1 MNRTKITGINL
12 YDFLIVILYFC
23 DLCILHTMEKPSYIL
38 GIESSCDDT
47 AAAVLRNNEVLS
59 NCIANQKIHQ
69 AYGGVVPELASR
81 AHQANIVPVVQQALS
96 IANIDKKDLSA
107 IAYTR
112 GPGLLGSL
120 LVGSAFSKSLAL
132 SLNIPLIEVNH
143 MQAHLLCH
151 FIKNEKESPPAFP
164 FLGVTLSGGHT
175 QLVMVESHFK
185 MKEIGKTR
193 DDAIGEAFDK
203 CGKIMGLNYPAGPEV
218 DRLAKTGNPDAFQFP
233 IPKVP
238 GLEVSYSG
246 LKTAFINLVNKNC
259 QKNPKF
265 IAENLNDLCA
275 SIQKTLVAVIME
287 KITLAKKEYNL
298 ESVVIGGGVAANSA
312 IREALNLKAENE
324 AWNVFLPP
332 FQYTT
337 DNAAM
342 IGIVGYHKLISQQ
355 LGSMKQSVSAR
366 LSF

>member
-1 MNRTKITGINL
+1 MKKT
-12 YDFLIVILYFC
+12 
-23 DLCILHTMEKPSYIL
+23 SYIL

-47 AAAVLRNNEVLS
+47 AAAILKDNQVLS

-69 AYGGVVPELASR
+69 SYGGVVPELASR

-96 IANIDKKDLSA
+96 IANIDKKELSA

-120 LVGSAFSKSLAL
+120 LVGSAFAKSLAL
-132 SLNIPLIEVNH
+132 SLEIPLIEVNH

-151 FIKNEKESPPAFP
+151 FINNEDQYPPEFP

-175 QLVMVESHFK
+175 QLVLVESHFE

-203 CGKIMGLNYPAGPEV
+203 CGKIMGLNYPAGPEI
-218 DRLAKTGNPDAFQFP
+218 DRLAKEGDPNAFDFP
-233 IPKVP
+233 IPKVD
-238 GLEVSYSG
+238 GLDVSSSG
-246 LKTAFINLVNKNC
+246 LKTAFINLVNKNSM
-259 QKNPKF
+259 KNPNF
-265 IAENLNDLCA
+265 IEENLNDLCA
-275 SIQKTLVAVIME
+275 SIQKTLVTVIIN
-287 KITLAKKEYNL
+287 KIILAKEKYKLNR
-298 ESVVIGGGVAANSA
+298 VVIGGGVAANSK
-312 IREALNLKAENE
+312 IRSVLTEKANLDHWE
-324 AWNVFLPP
+324 VFLPP

-342 IGIVGYHKLISQQ
+342 IGIVGYHKLLSQQ
-355 LGSMKQSVSAR
+355 LGTMDQSVSAR
-366 LSF
+366 LSL

>member
-1 MNRTKITGINL
+1 MKKT
-12 YDFLIVILYFC
+12 Y
-23 DLCILHTMEKPSYIL
+23 YIL

-47 AAAVLRNNEVLS
+47 GAAVLRNDEVLS

-69 AYGGVVPELASR
+69 SYGGVVPELASR

-96 IANIDKKDLSA
+96 IANIDKKELSA

-120 LVGSAFSKSLAL
+120 LVGSAFAKSLAL

-151 FIKNEKESPPAFP
+151 FIKSEDRPVPTFP

-175 QLVMVESHFK
+175 KLVLVESHFE

-203 CGKIMGLNYPAGPEV
+203 CGKLMGLNYPAGPEI
-218 DRLAKTGNPDAFQFP
+218 DRLAKLGNPDAFAFP
-233 IPKVP
+233 IPKVE
-238 GLEVSYSG
+238 GFDVSYSG
-246 LKTAFINLVNKNC
+246 LKTAFINLVHKNSH
-259 QKNPKF
+259 KNPNF
-265 IAENLNDLCA
+265 IDDNLNDLCA
-275 SIQKTLVAVIME
+275 SIQKTLVAVIMQKIIQAKE
-287 KITLAKKEYNL
+287 KYHLNTI
-298 ESVVIGGGVAANSA
+298 VIGGGVAANSE
-312 IREALNLKAENE
+312 IRKKLSHKAKENQWE
-324 AWNVFLPP
+324 VFLPP

-342 IGIVGYHKLISQQ
+342 IGIVGYQKLINQQ
-355 LGSMKQSVSAR
+355 FGMMNQSVSAR
-366 LSF
+366 LSL

>member
-1 MNRTKITGINL
+1 MKKTN
-12 YDFLIVILYFC
+12 
-23 DLCILHTMEKPSYIL
+23 HIL

-47 AAAVLRNNEVLS
+47 AAAVLRDDEVLS

-69 AYGGVVPELASR
+69 SYGGVVPELASR

-96 IANIDKKDLSA
+96 IANIDKKQLTA

-120 LVGSAFSKSLAL
+120 LVGSAFAKSLAL

-151 FIKNEKESPPAFP
+151 FIKNDNHAPPAFP

-175 QLVMVESHFK
+175 QLVLVESHFE
-185 MKEIGKTR
+185 MEEIGKTL

-203 CGKIMGLNYPAGPEV
+203 CGKIMGLNYPAGPEI
-218 DRLAKTGNPDAFQFP
+218 DRLAKEGNPNAFEFP
-233 IPKVP
+233 IPKVAH
-238 GLEVSYSG
+238 LDVSYSG
-246 LKTAFINLVNKNC
+246 LKTAFINLVNKHI
-259 QKNPKF
+259 QKDPNF
-265 IAENLNDLCA
+265 IEEHLNDLCA
-275 SIQKTLVAVIME
+275 SIQKTLVTVIVQKISQAKE
-287 KITLAKKEYNL
+287 KYKLDR
-298 ESVVIGGGVAANSA
+298 VVIGGGVAANSEV
-312 IREALNLKAENE
+312 RRVLSSKAKDEN
-324 AWNVFLPP
+324 WDIFLPP

-342 IGIVGYHKLISQQ
+342 IGIVGYHKLLQKKWATMNQ
-355 LGSMKQSVSAR
+355 TVSAR
-366 LSF
+366 LAI